1 MSILRPRLA
10 TSLLGLLSALAPLSG
25 CGTDDGAKGTKS
37 AKPAA
42 AKPAGERGE
51 AKKTAKAP
59 EPTKTKG
66 PEEAKKP
73 KRTFRKGQPIPPG
86 LSPEEVAEYNRA
98 QGDPKADGFTLEDAF
113 AGDPD
118 LADKSKGKLVAEFTT
133 TMGKFDCELFEDEVP
148 LTVANFVGLARG
160 VRPFYDK
167 KADKWVT
174 RPFYDGLIFHR
185 VIRNFMIQTGD
196 PLGSG
201 TGGPGYHIID
211 EISKKLKHSGP
222 GILSMANRGP
232 NTGSSQFF
240 ITVRAT
246 PHLDGKHAVFGRC
259 QPKVPVEI
267 SKVKTDRR
275 FDRPFDPP
283 KIESIRIVRKK
294 KLGG

>member
-1 MSILRPRLA
+1 MRRHHLHLA
-10 TSLLGLLSALAPLSG
+10 TLLALSTVLAPLSAG
-25 CGTDDGAKGTKS
+25 CDGKKRRDEGGKAAPTKTEAPPAPAKETKKE
-37 AKPAA
+37 AKVA
-42 AKPAGERGE
+42 GE
-51 AKKTAKAP
+51 AKAPPSAAK
-59 EPTKTKG
+59 
-66 PEEAKKP
+66 
-73 KRTFRKGQPIPPG
+73 RRRFRKGQPVPPG
-86 LSPEEVAEYNRA
+86 LSPEELAEYNRA
-98 QGDPKADGFTLEDAF
+98 QGDPEADGFTLEEAF
-113 AGDPD
+113 EGAPE

-133 TMGKFDCELFEDEVP
+133 SMGSFDCELFEDEAP

-167 KADKWVT
+167 KKDAWVE

-201 TGGPGYHIID
+201 TGGPGYHIVD
-211 EISKKLKHSGP
+211 EISPKLKHSGP

-246 PHLDGKHAVFGRC
+246 PHLDGKHTVFGRC

-267 SKVKTDRR
+267 SKVKTDKR

-283 KIESIRIVRKK
+283 KIEKIRIVRKK
-294 KLGG
+294 KLGK